1 MRLMLKYFD
10 KNLVENLKK
19 SYNKSSV
26 NKAER
31 KDKNNVNRFLQS
43 AKSCRLNVLI
53 RKFNNKPNDDGAM
66 SPSLPTLSWSRKR
79 VSSGPAPC

>member
-1 MRLMLKYFD
+1 MKLMLKYFINNLT
-10 KNLVENLKK
+10 KNQRKSYKK
-19 SYNKSSV
+19 SRATSDRNKEIKYVINFSQSV
-26 NKAER
+26 
-31 KDKNNVNRFLQS
+31 
-43 AKSCRLNVLI
+43 KSCRLNVLI